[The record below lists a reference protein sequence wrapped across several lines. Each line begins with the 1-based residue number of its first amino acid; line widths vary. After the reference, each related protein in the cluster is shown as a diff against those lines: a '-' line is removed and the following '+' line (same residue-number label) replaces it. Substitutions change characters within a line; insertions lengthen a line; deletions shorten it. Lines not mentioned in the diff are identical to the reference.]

1 MERRIM
7 EQSGTFGSREGDN
20 ETNQSGAEHLG
31 AEKRIMKWSR
41 AECLEAERK
50 IMKWSGTER
59 SGAEWRI
66 I

>member
-31 AEKRIMKWSR
+31 VEQRIMK
-41 AECLEAERK
+41 
-50 IMKWSGTER
+50 R
-59 SGAEWRI
+59 SGVEQSFWELCRG
-66 I
+66 